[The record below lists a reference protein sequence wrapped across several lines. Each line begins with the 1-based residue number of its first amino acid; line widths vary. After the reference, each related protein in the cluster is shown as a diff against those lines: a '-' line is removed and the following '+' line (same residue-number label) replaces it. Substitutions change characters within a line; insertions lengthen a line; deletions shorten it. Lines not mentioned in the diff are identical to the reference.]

1 MFRCR
6 SLLNPKPPQHP
17 PSCVCEQPPDRSR
30 LAPKTLQTSGH
41 RAPLP
46 PKPPN
51 TPHIMLRATPKVGA
65 TSRHPSQPVHL
76 DHILKPPNP
85 LHHDHIPKP
94 PTPPVQVHGIH
105 DLMFEGTPEIGAAW
119 LRQQPLAAT
128 WQRLVL
134 VPVGGGVLVGGL
146 NYAREFL
153 SESGATA
160 GASEAWQRLTG
171 AAKPVLKAVAAAVTL
186 GTGNSLGPEGPSVE
200 IGASVAGGLGTLLK
214 NSRERTLALV
224 AAGSAAGISSGE
236 RRSFFSVRLR
246 PFCSLSPTFLTSSGH
261 HCLN

>member
-1 MFRCR
+1 
-6 SLLNPKPPQHP
+6 
-17 PSCVCEQPPDRSR
+17 
-30 LAPKTLQTSGH
+30 
-41 RAPLP
+41 
-46 PKPPN
+46 
-51 TPHIMLRATPKVGA
+51 
-65 TSRHPSQPVHL
+65 
-76 DHILKPPNP
+76 
-85 LHHDHIPKP
+85 
-94 PTPPVQVHGIH
+94 VQVHGIH

-119 LRQQPLAAT
+119 LRQQPLDAT

-171 AAKPVLKAVAAAVTL
+171 ATKPVLKAVAAAVTL

-236 RRSFFSVRLR
+236 PGLSLVIVYALSAPYR
-246 PFCSLSPTFLTSSGH
+246 PLSPTSLSHYCLSYFTVSHYSLT
-261 HCLN
+261 